1 MIKALEAII
10 GGILS
15 FAKIVGGVI
24 INVVKSLSGI
34 ITAMGDAIVGVVT
47 AIGQAISGIITSIA
61 NGIATVIGSVSG
73 AITAMV
79 DDITRLSEIDA
90 VNLIAVAGGIGA
102 VGVALASFGVGG
114 GVGAALRAGNAV
126 GALGNSIAGVFGAD
140 TDELN
145 KSPLQKILDFA
156 KESESIILVS
166 DKIDSLLNSFDRLA
180 GMESILET
188 ALLHYKSLE
197 LPWHRLEQETG
208 SWNGKCIRSNWK

>member
-1 MIKALEAII
+1 MLLQVLESVEELEQQA
-10 GGILS
+10 
-15 FAKIVGGVI
+15 
-24 INVVKSLSGI
+24 SG
-34 ITAMGDAIVGVVT
+34 
-47 AIGQAISGIITSIA
+47 
-61 NGIATVIGSVSG
+61 
-73 AITAMV
+73 
-79 DDITRLSEIDA
+79 
-90 VNLIAVAGGIGA
+90 
-102 VGVALASFGVGG
+102 
-114 GVGAALRAGNAV
+114 AGNAV

-188 ALLHYKSLE
+188 SASALQKFGVALASFGAGN
-197 LPWHRLEQETG
+197 G